1 MKKEGTSILANMMIW
16 FGAGI
21 SIAEI
26 ITGTYIAP
34 LGFKKGV
41 LAILLGHLI
50 GGLVMFL
57 AGLISARLN
66 KSAMESVKISYGENG
81 GKFFSILNVIQLV
94 GWTAIM
100 IYDGAMSAN
109 EIFANGTWF
118 WALMIGILI
127 VLWIKVGIKNL
138 GKINFVA
145 MGGLFILTI
154 ILSKIIFINSSVSQ
168 YVPAEMIS
176 FGFAVE
182 LSAAMPLSW
191 LPVIG
196 DYTKDSENSVLGTFV
211 SVVSYNVISIWM
223 FLIGMGSAI
232 FTGESDI
239 ANIFL
244 KAGLGIIG
252 LLVVVFSTV
261 TTTFLD
267 AFSSGVS
274 AKSIFKNLDEK
285 YTGIAVAI
293 IGTILAIIFPMDNIT
308 DFLFFIGSV
317 FDPMIAIVFVDFYI
331 FNNDYSNTQISKLNF
346 LIWIVGFLVYR
357 YLLNFETVLGN
368 TFPDI
373 LITMIIA
380 FVVKKLASYFLVTKR

>member
-1 MKKEGTSILANMMIW
+1 MKKEGTSILGHMMIW

-26 ITGTYIAP
+26 ITGTYLAP
-34 LGFKKGV
+34 LGFKKGI

-57 AGLISARLN
+57 AGLISAKLN

-109 EIFANGTWF
+109 EIFANGIWF

-138 GKINFVA
+138 GKINLVA

-168 YVPAEMIS
+168 YIPSEVIS

-196 DYTKDSENSVLGTFV
+196 DYTKDSENSVLETIV

-244 KAGLGIIG
+244 KAGLGIVG

-285 YTGIAVAI
+285 YTGIVVAI

-317 FDPMIAIVFVDFYI
+317 FAPMIAIVFVDFYI
-331 FNNDYSNTQISKLNF
+331 LKNDYSKIQVSKLNF
-346 LIWIVGFLVYR
+346 LIWIIGFLIYR
-357 YLLNFETVLGN
+357 YLLTFETILGN

-373 LITMIIA
+373 IVTMIIA
-380 FVVKKLASYFLVTKR
+380 FVIKK

>member
-41 LAILLGHLI
+41 LAILLGHFI

-66 KSAMESVKISYGENG
+66 KSAMESVKISYGESG

-109 EIFANGTWF
+109 KIFANGTWF

-127 VLWIKVGIKNL
+127 VLWIKIGIKNL

-211 SVVSYNVISIWM
+211 SVISYNVISIWM

-317 FDPMIAIVFVDFYI
+317 FAPMIAIVFVDFYI